1 MKVALVP
8 TGRTEWHGL
17 PHAFKTLFPAHDF
30 DVLPTAE
37 EVRSHPDDFPSPGFT
52 SFALSAEHEASP
64 PEAASEL
71 VRRAAQAALGDT
83 RARTPAA
90 DLVVVL
96 DDLELANMAPPQQEM
111 VTRVFRAA
119 VVRHLNALDSRFEA
133 RTRTALL
140 ERVSFHLLVPMV
152 EALFFADSE
161 ALRQAGVP
169 GQTPVVF
176 SPLCDPEDFQTNDP
190 AYLSATETACPRWSS
205 LPKGKQRKLRP
216 KWLGGQTRDRHPKGY
231 LQWLCRDGAAAN
243 CTTYHETENGGR
255 ALSHLRWPQLLMLS
269 RPAGHLRYLRA
280 LLADLSE
287 GLAESPT
294 TGPVLGSQA
303 PLTSRFTP
311 RREPV
316 LRNL

>member
-1 MKVALVP
+1 VKVALVP

-17 PHAFKTLFPAHDF
+17 PHAFKALFPAHDF
-30 DVLPTAE
+30 GVLPTAE
-37 EVRSHPDDFPSPGFT
+37 EVLSHPDDFPSPGFT
-52 SFALSAEHEASP
+52 SFSLSADHEIRP
-64 PEAASEL
+64 PEAATEL
-71 VRRAAQAALGDT
+71 VRRAAQAAIGDT

-96 DDLELANMAPPQQEM
+96 DDLELANMAPAQQER

-119 VVRHLNALDSRFEA
+119 VVRHLNALDRRFEA
-133 RTRTALL
+133 KTRAALL

-161 ALRQAGVP
+161 ALQRAGVP
-169 GQTPVVF
+169 AQTAVTF
-176 SPLCDPEDFQTNDP
+176 AATCDPEDFQTNDP
-190 AYLSATETACPRWSS
+190 AYLSATQAACPRWSS
-205 LPKGKQRKLRP
+205 LPQGRQKKQQRP
-216 KWLGGQTRDRHPKGY
+216 KWLGGQARDRHPKGY
-231 LQWLCRDGAAAN
+231 LQWLCRDGAAKN
-243 CTTYHETENGGR
+243 CTTYRETEDGGR
-255 ALSHLRWPQLLMLS
+255 ALAHLRWPQLLS
-269 RPAGHLRYLRA
+269 RPAEHLRYLRA

-294 TGPVLGSQA
+294 TGPVLGAQA
-303 PLTSRFTP
+303 QLTSRFTP